1 MASVGGP
8 ASLGEPSVLVS
19 WLASSEAGLWGGVGT
34 AGAGGRCGAG
44 AAGPSHPTSP
54 ITLALLL
61 LWSAET
67 LQVWFSPRPGR
78 WKPEPQE
85 DRGQLS
91 SLPMLS
97 GPL

>member
-19 WLASSEAGLWGGVGT
+19 WPASSEAGLWGGVGT
-34 AGAGGRCGAG
+34 AGAGGCCGVG

-61 LWSAET
+61 LWSVET
-67 LQVWFSPRPGR
+67 LQALV
-78 WKPEPQE
+78 
-85 DRGQLS
+85 
-91 SLPMLS
+91 LPKAWEVET
-97 GPL
+97 